1 MSFQIY
7 LFVQKYFIYCRF
19 SKFSYLRIIPLVR
32 NKMIDIEAA
41 GWIKKCMKE
50 PQSQVISVSR
60 QWWNIQ
66 CISETFIGLFS
77 KTGATKY
84 YMQCA
89 FLYASSWWERSAV
102 RPVCQTATAYS
113 RTGRIMLIQKCNT
126 SSWGTGTSALFSC
139 LRRWSLQRVKKW

>member
-7 LFVQKYFIYCRF
+7 LFVQKYLIYCRF
-19 SKFSYLRIIPLVR
+19 SKFSYLRIIPFVR
-32 NKMIDIEAA
+32 NKVIEAA

-50 PQSQVISVSR
+50 PDCQVISVSR

-113 RTGRIMLIQKCNT
+113 RTGRIMLIQKCNI
-126 SSWGTGTSALFSC
+126 SSWGTFSLFCC
-139 LRRWSLQRVKKW
+139 LRRWSLEFALCIT